1 MSWLMPYG
9 INVGEVTMSW
19 KKVLK
24 SKDIDRVVEDLN
36 ELKNIHDMIIAIETL
51 GIKSNGGWRLYVLS
65 QERDV
70 EPYDTGFRTRE
81 ELLSYLKRIKAEM
94 GGMEY
99 EVYVKPIGNDLED
112 NNDYL
117 YR

>member
-1 MSWLMPYG
+1 MPYG
-9 INVGEVTMSW
+9 INVGEITMSW